1 MTQMPPIEPRQPQPQ
16 PEPLAP
22 PRVQIQP
29 IPPAESPRK
38 SRGGLCL
45 LLLILIGSLLVNMAL
60 LTNMARNA
68 GLGGSQMVQ
77 PMPLKSMLLED
88 ADTDDAIAVIR
99 IDGII
104 TERPVGGMLGG
115 VEGTDYEFVKQ
126 QVAAALADENVR
138 GVVLEVNSPGGGA
151 TASDMMLE
159 ELKKLPAGG
168 KKIVVHMGSV
178 AASGGY
184 YVSMSGETILAQP
197 TTITGSIGVIGQV
210 MNVQGLMEDKLG
222 IKTTVFKSG
231 AYKDV
236 PSAFRDMSE
245 EEFRYVQDTLI
256 GPFYERFLSMV
267 DEGRPK
273 LTREQIRPL
282 ADGRVFM
289 GQVAVDNG
297 LVDRLGSYED
307 AIVEARRLAGLSQS
321 RVIGYSRQM
330 TVLEMLGLSSNAP
343 RSASVV
349 NVSRDAIHSL
359 STPEVLML
367 WQL

>member
-1 MTQMPPIEPRQPQPQ
+1 
-16 PEPLAP
+16 
-22 PRVQIQP
+22 VQIQTV
-29 IPPAESPRK
+29 PPSNPPRR

-45 LLLILIGSLLVNMAL
+45 LLLILVGSLLMNMVL
-60 LTNMARNA
+60 LAGLAGRA
-68 GLGGSQMVQ
+68 GLGGLGGRQMVQ
-77 PMPLKSMLLED
+77 PMPLKTVLLED

-104 TERPVGGMLGG
+104 TERPVGGMFGG

-126 QVAAALADENVR
+126 QVAEALADDSVR

-151 TASDMMLE
+151 TASDMMLQ
-159 ELKKLPAGG
+159 ELKKLPANG

-184 YVSMSGETILAQP
+184 YVSMSGEMIFAEP

-256 GPFYERFLSMV
+256 RPFYERFLSMV
-267 DEGRPK
+267 DEGRPQMT
-273 LTREQIRPL
+273 LEQIRPL

-289 GQVAVDNG
+289 GQAAVANG
-297 LVDRLGSYED
+297 LVDRLGSYDD
-307 AIVEARRLAGLSQS
+307 AVAEARRLAGLSQS
-321 RVIGYSRQM
+321 KVIGYSREM
-330 TVLEMLGLSSNAP
+330 TLLEMLGLSAAAP
-343 RSASVV
+343 RGASVA
-349 NVSRDAIHSL
+349 NVSREAIHAL

-367 WQL
+367 WRL